1 MSSPADRPAPD
12 DRPASTDGPAST
24 DRPAHDAD
32 SSPVAEGPAHDSAPS
47 PVAEGAAPPPPVT
60 EVEAHGVDRIPDAER
75 TATPLDLFR
84 LAFGGANTFSTC
96 VLGAFPILF
105 GLSFWQGLA
114 ATVLGVVAGAL
125 ILCPMAVFGPLNGTN
140 NAVSSSAHL
149 GVHGRVV
156 GSFLSL
162 LTAVAFFS
170 LSVWSSGD
178 ALVGGAHRLFGLGR
192 GTLSYAVAYALFAVL
207 VLVVCVYGFRFM
219 LFVNK
224 IAVTSASVLFL
235 LGAVAFAGDFDPS
248 YAGVFTDAADAET
261 SALFWPSFI
270 GATLIVLSN
279 PVSFG
284 AFLGDWSR
292 YIPASTP
299 RRKVVGA
306 AFLSQLATLLPFLFG
321 LTTASVIAHKAPE
334 YVDPAA
340 PDFVGGLLAVSPG
353 WFFLPVCLLAL
364 IGGMATGTTALY
376 GTGLDF
382 SSVFPRLSR
391 VQATVL
397 IGALSIAFIFA
408 GRFGLDLV
416 RSISAFAAMIVT
428 CTTPWMVVMMLGY
441 WTRRG
446 WYDPEALQVFNR
458 RQRGGRYWFAHGWN
472 WRGMTA
478 WWVSALLGVLFTNIP
493 GQFVGPLGDLA
504 NGLDIGLPV
513 SLAAAAVLF
522 LTLLRLFPEPR
533 AVYGPEGA
541 RLARTADVPVPP
553 ITGPGTEGAVSDPP
567 ATVRA

>member
-1 MSSPADRPAPD
+1 MSPSADHPSPAPAP
-12 DRPASTDGPAST
+12 
-24 DRPAHDAD
+24 
-32 SSPVAEGPAHDSAPS
+32 PS
-47 PVAEGAAPPPPVT
+47 LT
-60 EVEAHGVDRIPDAER
+60 EVETHGVDRIPDAER

-105 GLSFWQGLA
+105 GLSFRQGLA
-114 ATVLGVVAGAL
+114 ATLLGVVAGAL
-125 ILCPMAVFGPLNGTN
+125 ILCPMAVFGPANGTN

-170 LSVWSSGD
+170 ISVWSSGD

-192 GTLSYAVAYALFAVL
+192 DDLSYAVAYALFAVL
-207 VLVVCVYGFRFM
+207 VLAVCVYGFRFM

-224 IAVTSASVLFL
+224 IAVTSASALFL

-248 YAGVFTDAADAET
+248 YAGVFTDSADAET
-261 SALFWPSFI
+261 TALFWPSFI
-270 GATLIVLSN
+270 GSALIVLSN

-299 RRKVVGA
+299 RRKVMGA

-321 LTTASVIAHKAPE
+321 LTTASIIADKAPE
-334 YVDPAA
+334 YVDPAT
-340 PDFVGGLLAVSPG
+340 PDFVGGLLAISPG

-364 IGGMATGTTALY
+364 IGGLATGTTALY

-391 VQATVL
+391 VQATLLV
-397 IGALSIAFIFA
+397 GVLSIAFIFA

-416 RSISAFAAMIVT
+416 RSISTFATVIIT

-493 GQFVGPLGDLA
+493 GQFVGPFGDLA
-504 NGLDIGLPV
+504 NGIDISLPL
-513 SLAAAAVLF
+513 SLLVAAVLF

-541 RLARTADVPVPP
+541 RLARTVDTPVPP
-553 ITGPGTEGAVSDPP
+553 ITGPGGEGRLSDPSAELP
-567 ATVRA
+567 A